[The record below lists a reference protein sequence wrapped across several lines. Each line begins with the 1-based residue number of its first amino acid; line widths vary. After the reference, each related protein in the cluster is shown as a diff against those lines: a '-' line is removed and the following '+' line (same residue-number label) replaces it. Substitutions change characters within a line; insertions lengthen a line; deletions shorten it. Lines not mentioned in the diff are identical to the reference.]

1 MKKSVLRVI
10 RKIVMF
16 ASLSFVPFFFMTCE
30 VGLGESVDTG
40 APTLSI
46 TFPPEGAVVRDWF
59 TLAGTC
65 SDDKAVA
72 RVSVS
77 LTNTNTNATYG
88 PYEAT
93 VSGNQAWYVNL
104 NKKEDGAT
112 SYPLI
117 DGSYT
122 VNIMVYDN
130 SGHSSGPFSRS
141 IDVDNTEPI
150 FIISAPSST
159 SETYAYGVNL
169 RVQGTVA
176 ESHGISSMILD
187 VTGKEKFEQKD
198 VDVSD
203 GCAVDFARYT
213 VGGSDELYNNYI
225 TLYGEPALSAD
236 GKSVAPS
243 NQAKA
248 FSGKITISD
257 NAYKYQK
264 NESSGENEVDQIG
277 NTTTLVYSNT
287 AVYQTIFGTSSGNLG
302 LTAPQ
307 LIQYLNGR
315 IAASDQKTINGKT
328 VKEFL
333 AENAIDTSTSDLKF
347 SLNPAARPSYT
358 VNSFD
363 PIASTTGNPVESD
376 SAAAN
381 FTSKG
386 SSASAVTATV
396 EAFDSNTLVIPSA
409 VSMWIYRIDDSTF
422 NSEITT
428 VDDIVSKLES
438 TYYDSYSETAVTNL
452 GWTKIATGSGSEGKQ
467 TISISSSAL
476 STAYQAIKKDN
487 YYIVALLGVD
497 AAGSNLYHYK
507 KGDGSSQ
514 VFGFV
519 GTQSSAPPTITYTA
533 PASKA
538 YFKTSNDVTISG
550 TVKGENNI
558 KNIVIEV
565 SAVDEDNNNETV
577 TGTVGGETV
586 SKLTKTVTF
595 ASSNTEET
603 FSVNLST
610 FDNYSIFSALANSD
624 KVYSYTIK
632 VTAYDEVES
641 DSELTRD
648 FYVDTKAP
656 EIEIS
661 AITPSVEG
669 SDYYSST
676 DKNVYLNGNITV
688 KASIDDTHLSKV
700 YYRLLVDGVKAD
712 LYKANGTD
720 KYETDSAGWYSPGK
734 AATQKIN
741 IDTTKYADAKKFQF
755 EFKAEDEAGNSTT
768 INSNTFCQ
776 ESYSESNGYYTIK
789 QETDKP
795 KITVTSASIY
805 DTNGTTLLSKASM
818 VSGNLFDLT
827 TKKTLDFT
835 VTDDDGLSTVS
846 ASSASDTNP
855 AAVKLVF
862 TKDGETTAYKEKWL
876 DVTGTKTSYSGSYNL
891 ADNSFAE
898 GVYKVV
904 ITATDNTWAGADTSK
919 QANRQTVSD
928 EFYISVDKASP
939 ELKETKYGTS
949 SQTINSAF
957 SFEGTASDTNGLY
970 DSDSSTAGAQGAI
983 TIKAFKDGA
992 STEYKTLT
1000 VDVAANGT
1008 WSQDF
1013 LVGSGNSGA
1022 TNYLADGSYEFTI
1035 TLKDVVGKETVVTRT
1050 ATIDTTL
1057 PAFGTKDA
1065 KLSSGATN
1073 AKPYIATTE
1082 SATDGSTKWYNN
1094 TSLTVE
1100 GTASDKNGIKS
1111 IEYAT
1116 YSGTFNSA
1124 SSYEW
1129 VTLAPTAVAVSSGT
1143 DSTVSY
1149 SGLVPDLEHGVTKIA
1164 LKVTDNAGNVNY
1176 DSTLGAFNIDTGLPN
1191 LVEQTDTSSGTKYTA
1206 SVSNNGTITLIT
1218 EDSDQVLSD
1227 KQNNLVITAQIKD
1240 DGASGIS
1247 KAFVLV
1253 NTMFTSTNEST
1264 ANQAAIT
1271 QNSQDSSIYD
1281 LTYTVEKAQIVNGKV
1296 YIRIYDKAGNYTD
1309 TTLCTMVTDDTPP
1322 VLKTSSI
1329 SFEDKNSAYSVY
1341 YNKTNSKYYL
1351 HSGDNHKF
1359 TLSGIATDNRE
1370 LASVTLSVKDSD
1382 SSNTERITES
1392 YSGAD
1397 LSEWS
1402 FELDFSEFEGKTAT
1416 ATVFV
1421 TDKAGN
1427 KHTASSGHES
1437 DGIFNIVFDN
1447 TAPIAKHDTTT
1458 DKKSKDMIFRV
1469 GGKATGTSDS
1479 EIGGKYKP
1487 GTYGNATTIII
1498 RGFYEETEQMDDT
1511 GLKASST
1518 ALDASGIS
1526 QIYYKVLQTKP
1537 TASDA
1542 STFLKNYASDS
1553 DAESFAPLSSSTTV
1567 NLSYNVDENGTKGS
1581 KPVSYN
1587 YISSISK
1594 FKDGNNY
1601 LLLVAVDNVGNAALD
1616 NIVYEYTDAS
1626 NNNISVEGCFS
1637 INVDQVSPELTTNI
1651 SDTVLTNGKK
1661 DIEITGTAKDES
1673 AGIDYVAV
1681 SITTKVNGVE
1691 QTYSSSDSSPKITV
1705 TLKTETDDTD
1715 NDMSWK
1721 AVLDKSI
1728 FNDADSGNYTVY
1740 ATAVDAAGEGNKT
1753 TISVA
1758 NILVD
1763 KKAPTLAVSSAYSSR
1778 LVATTD
1784 TETATNSNDIT
1795 NINGEAV
1802 FAGTAKDNNTLE
1814 SVKAYYS
1821 TTSSSSTLDVDGGK
1835 DFLIDSA
1842 SSDELYSWSFTKEVS
1857 SLDTATGT
1865 IKVLG
1870 QEVAA
1875 SALTGT
1881 LSDADKT
1888 LYVKFEVMDKA
1899 ENTNVYVY
1907 EYNISPKSDIP
1918 ELNIANISE
1927 SGDTLKYVTTLSG
1940 TIADD
1945 DGISSECVFAV
1956 YEVTTT
1962 DYSGTAQ
1969 TEEGLPENESAWANY
1984 KLVDADFST
1993 STGAWSYSLKDE
2005 NDAPHE
2011 LYFYFKDAA
2020 GTSFWTKYSVTSESN
2035 KNIFF
2040 QPITKFKNTED
2051 SNYSSSNPVVFKS
2064 DANSPT
2070 VTSSLVSS
2078 YSSNSESASPTSEKE
2093 TISSAV
2099 VLGGETKK
2107 YAKFIITATDTSGIS
2122 SMTLKLTGKDKSD
2135 STKDLLIELSTE
2147 TASDSSVTW
2156 TSSSSGAATWTTR
2169 FIDMSVFASD
2179 SVSVKIVPTD
2189 GSGLTGDSSP
2199 MFYVDNDGPKITV
2212 SSPNS
2217 NSEQFG
2223 NVTISGTAD
2232 PVGQSP
2238 TSTIQFLVPKKGE
2251 ENPSN
2256 LSDDRYAGNLTT
2268 TSTVSSW
2275 SFLLDGTN
2283 SNNASL
2289 SSYIDSSLAA
2299 NAQTYNITL
2308 NSGSMADSTDVWN
2321 IPVYFRASDEL
2332 GNVSYVTHS
2341 VLYNPNADMPTTSIS
2356 YPSESD
2362 YASGTS
2368 YAVIGGTVRAT
2379 GTVSFADS
2387 SIDVAKVVV
2396 QIAAG
2401 TVTGGV
2407 PDFSGI
2413 DASGDWALTSEL
2425 KDKLTTDLGSEVKIY
2440 ENLDSLA
2447 SDTGLTLIPN
2457 KTNWWGIEAKNKSY
2471 SWSIALNNGST
2482 GYALNGLGCIALRAC
2497 AVSSTGKVGN
2507 WSDVTYIFLDSSAP
2521 TTSAKLK
2528 QFKSSTP
2535 SPTIVADAEKA
2546 YTADMYIKNSGDWYL
2561 EVRIFDNDKV
2571 QSGTI
2576 SVDGAASKYVYPATV
2591 VGETITTKTEDQ
2603 QYCYLYFPVSST
2615 SGHATY
2621 TVYAEDRAEPTHSV
2635 TTSYSIYVDN
2645 DAPTLT
2651 ALQDSPG
2658 LAAASDIAYTKL
2670 KNSESVVEFGAT
2682 ATDTLSGFDK
2692 IALYFQRE
2700 VGSTKTIE
2708 LPLATIDSTTATV
2721 DNTGDTSLS
2730 FYDGD
2735 NLISAKSMTVAS
2747 AKVTVA
2753 ANGSAGTTVYTSGDN
2768 DDDSGLY
2775 GVWLNGGTRNSTT
2788 EFTHA
2793 RVSDYHD
2800 KGIIRVGSLIKIGG
2814 SYRMITDLN
2823 DDTVTFDSEVDASNY
2838 KNAFFAMALLVDGN
2852 AKKSEVGSV
2861 NGTGYTIKDD
2871 DGDGIFETITP
2882 SGSKVTW
2889 KLDIFSHL
2897 LDDGPVTVK
2906 YAAFDVAENVATDE
2920 AYVMIANNTPRL
2932 SKVYL
2937 ATDLN
2942 GDNKFTD
2949 NELGT
2954 STLSDTNDEAKYYSA
2969 LTNGTKGSVQEIVT
2983 LKDASDSDSTGLIM
2997 RNNMGVAFEFVGG
3010 DTFEGYG
3017 SGNGTL
3023 YYKLNVG
3030 QTELSSPQAGSTTA
3044 SGGNKLTAISDIY
3057 SSFDS
3062 TADTATSYV
3071 ASNKLKGLTLKTSD
3085 FYNST
3090 TYGTYSEYVSAKEAA
3105 AKNKTEST
3113 VLNYITLTLW
3123 DSTKGT
3129 TPGIGDETDSEGAI
3143 TSFGSQYTVVNI
3155 PLYMDLVDDAS
3166 PVPVIIDPTAEAES
3180 GHVELSDTLPSE
3192 RFEEGATDKEFDRDT
3207 KVSGVITFT
3216 GTVKDEKLVQKISL
3230 TTSQKFSGTTIS
3242 GMTLA
3247 NYNVGANDTIAG
3259 FKVTSTPATGLTF
3272 SIIEDECSFT
3282 TSEGHVVSWKLEV
3295 DTSTVASVAQNDV
3308 IFTITAND
3316 GTNDDKA
3323 TYQVDVVPYI
3333 TGIVRG
3339 NTTISGGTMNRSY
3352 HGRYPVAEGETLK
3365 VSGYNLGT
3373 SGSWTVGTHNT
3384 TTSYTGAKADDGT
3397 YSFTMTV
3404 PARSGNLSVT
3414 VNSISSLNNDN
3425 DNTQENNKES
3435 FKMSGTST
3443 AYSASD
3449 NRYLSVWNLGN
3460 YFKNTLKSEGKEFEY
3475 PVMTAKANGD
3485 LVASWGT
3492 PSNGSVTFSYGLA
3505 KDSTAIYNAY
3515 DQPGSYTG
3523 VAFDQKGDSGA
3534 ASVMYMAE
3542 LQGNGG
3548 TYSVTASASDSVV
3561 GGAVVTQIGE
3571 DDIDEAHVYSGKK
3584 AVVSGNPSIY
3594 LDGDN
3599 TTGFYTL
3606 QNYDMQRRLG
3616 IYQNPQAARYGN
3628 CLHNI
3633 WYDSQN
3639 ESLKY
3644 SVVNLGEENITS
3656 NYSERTAAFAGWV
3669 VIDGNYTQQDRV
3681 FEWTTNTTNSKT
3693 NNKVGGADNK
3703 AGTQTGVGSTYN
3715 PAVFSKVIFLGSN
3728 TNKDHKQTSYIGD
3741 DPTSTSLV
3749 IKGASYATAPAVGDS
3764 IALLDNTNG
3773 GYKILVSKITKVDG
3787 TTITWEDSL
3796 PDDFTIHSATIY
3808 QGDMNVVGG
3817 NDARNYGSFS
3827 RSTGSTANNLKDS
3840 SSAGSSAAI
3849 DVMTNGYPVVAY
3861 YDATNSQ
3868 LRVAVSSDKNPKLA
3882 SNWTRYNTG
3891 KSCSGE
3897 VSMKIDGANN
3907 IHIMYNN
3914 EDGQMC
3920 YLFGKYS
3927 DVGNYTWSDEEVVD
3941 ENGSLSYG
3949 SISVVYDGS
3958 SYVPAMTYLNKANTP
3973 NGVKYAYRTLAP
3985 AAEDASSGGWDFMI
3999 IPALGNG
4006 HYALKENKISLESS
4020 NNWTNTSATV
4030 LQNQLDT
4037 TQPKTATPATVDS
4050 VIAYKTS
4057 KAYETAY
4064 LKKE

>member
-187 VTGKEKFEQKD
+187 VTDKGKFEQKD

-225 TLYGEPALSAD
+225 TLYGEPELSAD

-264 NESSGENEVDQIG
+264 NESSGENEEDQTG

-315 IAASDQKTINGKT
+315 IATSNQKTINGKT

-333 AENAIDTSTSDLKF
+333 AENAIDTSTADLKF

-396 EAFDSNTLVIPSA
+396 EAFDSNTLVVPSA

-565 SAVDEDNNNETV
+565 SAVDEDNNNEAV
-577 TGTVGGETV
+577 TGTVSGETV

-595 ASSNTEET
+595 ASSKTEET

-610 FDNYSIFSALANSD
+610 FENYSIFSALADSD

-700 YYRLLVDGVKAD
+700 YYRLLVNGVKAD
-712 LYKANGTD
+712 LYKSNGTD
-720 KYETDSAGWYSPGK
+720 KYETDSDGWYSPGK

-741 IDTTKYADAKKFQF
+741 IDTTKYADAKKFRF

-768 INSNTFCQ
+768 INSNTFCH

-846 ASSASDTNP
+846 ASSASDTKP

-862 TKDGETTAYKEKWL
+862 TKDGETTAYKENWL

-1000 VDVAANGT
+1000 VDVAADGS

-1022 TNYLADGSYEFTI
+1022 NNYLADGSYEFTI

-1116 YSGTFNSA
+1116 YSGTFDSA
-1124 SSYEW
+1124 ASYEW

-1149 SGLVPDLEHGVTKIA
+1149 SGLVPALVHGVTKIA

-1176 DSTLGAFNIDTGLPN
+1176 DSTLGAFNIDTGLPS

-1227 KQNNLVITAQIKD
+1227 KQNALVITAQIKD

-1264 ANQAAIT
+1264 AKQAAIT

-1392 YSGAD
+1392 YSGSD

-1416 ATVFV
+1416 ATVLV

-1427 KHTASSGHES
+1427 KHTASSGHEN

-1511 GLKASST
+1511 GLKVSST

-1537 TASDA
+1537 TADDA
-1542 STFLKNYASDS
+1542 STFLTNYASDS

-1567 NLSYNVDENGTKGS
+1567 DLSYNVDENGTRGS

-1616 NIVYEYTDAS
+1616 NVVYEYTDAS
-1626 NNNISVEGCFS
+1626 SNTISVEGCFS

-1673 AGIDYVAV
+1673 AGIDYIAV

-1691 QTYSSSDSSPKITV
+1691 KTYSSSDSSPKITV
-1705 TLKTETDDTD
+1705 TLKTETGDTD
-1715 NDMSWK
+1715 NDMSWQ

-1835 DFLIDSA
+1835 DILIDSA

-1870 QEVAA
+1870 EEVAA

-1881 LSDADKT
+1881 LSDADKP

-1969 TEEGLPENESAWANY
+1969 TEEGLPVNESAWANY

-2217 NSEQFG
+2217 NSEQIG

-2275 SFLLDGTN
+2275 SFFLDGTN

-2401 TVTGGV
+2401 TVTDGV

-2413 DASGDWALTSEL
+2413 DASGDWALTSDL
-2425 KDKLTTDLGSEVKIY
+2425 KDKLTTDLGSAVKIY
-2440 ENLDSLA
+2440 ENLDSLKA
-2447 SDTGLTLIPN
+2447 DTGFTSLIPN

-2482 GYALNGLGCIALRAC
+2482 YALNELGCIALRAC

-2507 WSDVTYIFLDSSAP
+2507 WSDVTYIFLDASAP

-2535 SPTIVADAEKA
+2535 SPTTVADAEKA

-2561 EVRIFDNDKV
+2561 EVRVFDNDKV

-2591 VGETITTKTEDQ
+2591 TNIDTVNESITTSTSDE

-2700 VGSTKTIE
+2700 IGSTKTIE

-2735 NLISAKSMTVAS
+2735 NLISAKSMTVVS
-2747 AKVTVA
+2747 ATVTVA
-2753 ANGSAGTTVYTSGDN
+2753 ANGSAGTTVYTSGD
-2768 DDDSGLY
+2768 DDDVSGLY

-2800 KGIIRVGSLIKIGG
+2800 KGVIRVGSLIKIGG
-2814 SYRMITDLN
+2814 SYRMITALN

-2861 NGTGYTIKDD
+2861 SGTGYTIKDD

-2897 LDDGPVTVK
+2897 LDDGPITVK

-2983 LKDASDSDSTGLIM
+2983 LKDASGSDSTGLIM

-3030 QTELSSPQAGSTTA
+3030 QAELSSPQAGSTTA
-3044 SGGNKLTAISDIY
+3044 SGGNKLTAISDIS

-3071 ASNKLKGLTLKTSD
+3071 ASNSLTGLTLKTSD
-3085 FYNST
+3085 FCNSSTKNAVT

-3105 AKNKTEST
+3105 AKSKTEST

-3129 TPGIGDETDSEGAI
+3129 TPGTGDTTDTSGNI
-3143 TSFGSQYTVVNI
+3143 TEFGSQYTVVNI

-3192 RFEEGATDKEFDRDT
+3192 RFTVDATDKELDRDT

-3216 GTVKDEKLVQKISL
+3216 GTVKDEKRVDSIML
-3230 TTSQKFSGTTIS
+3230 TTSKTFNSTAVSSKTVASYSTSSGEFT
-3242 GMTLA
+3242 
-3247 NYNVGANDTIAG
+3247 
-3259 FKVTSTPATGLTF
+3259 VTQPATGLTF
-3272 SIIEDECSFT
+3272 AVTSNEFT
-3282 TSEGHVVSWKLEV
+3282 TAEGHKVGWKLEV

-3308 IFTITAND
+3308 VFTITAND
-3316 GTNDDKA
+3316 GTNTETD
-3323 TYQVDVVPYI
+3323 TYQVDIVPYI
-3333 TGIVRG
+3333 TGI
-3339 NTTISGGTMNRSY
+3339 TAKSGKLYRSTY
-3352 HGRYPVAEGETLK
+3352 GEYSIFSGDSIT
-3365 VSGYNLGT
+3365 VSGYNFGT
-3373 SGSWTVGTHNT
+3373 SATTMTVKVGDNLTVT
-3384 TTSYTGAKADDGT
+3384 PSKYTSNK
-3397 YSFTMTV
+3397 SFTMTV
-3404 PARSGNLSVT
+3404 PAYSGELKVSV
-3414 VNSISSLNNDN
+3414 SDISSLNDKNN
-3425 DNTQENNKES
+3425 NANENNQEAKTND
-3435 FKMSGTST
+3435 TST
-3443 AYSASD
+3443 AHSYWYD
-3449 NRYLSVWNLGN
+3449 NRYLRVWDIGH
-3460 YFKNTLKSEGKEFEY
+3460 YFKDGDADAHKPVMVADYEGNLFGAWTRMGDGQVIVQRTADVSGTKVVQHYDQMAEYAAIGIDTKSSNKGAISILNFNENVGDGGIMTDNGFSAVSNTGGAWGVAIDNALTIEKTAVQTGTLKDATKGGVQIANNPTTALDSNWYTSGYSLASYAMLRDVMKFTSPRTARYGDNMHFVYYDSKDQSLRYTWVKSGASTASYARNKNFTTESWVLIDGTVNGYDRVHDANKDIGTNDAVEACTENSITYSSSSDSDFILTNASLYTAIPAGKSVGIGITYTTTEGTRRILVLDDVSKGTTTNQVKISRALTSEEQSILANTKISKKITIYKGNKNVITESDDNGGTVQAFAAGKFSSVDVIGSGLSGAGQPVIVYYDGTHTRLRIAYAKSSAAPSSASDWVRKDVTYTDGKYATGGSHCAIKIDNSGNLHIIYRSKSNDLMYIKGVGNPTAGYTFDTPLLIDDDTTGTWGTISLRDGTTPIVSYLNSEESEEGVKVAVLRTVDEGTVFTDSDGNSIETPVQQNTVAFDTMIMPLTSGYNVVGENLVCIEANNGNWNNTHTEAGVKVSECEAAVSYQSTRLDLSFLKSE
-3475 PVMTAKANGD
+3475 
-3485 LVASWGT
+3485 
-3492 PSNGSVTFSYGLA
+3492 
-3505 KDSTAIYNAY
+3505 
-3515 DQPGSYTG
+3515 
-3523 VAFDQKGDSGA
+3523 
-3534 ASVMYMAE
+3534 
-3542 LQGNGG
+3542 
-3548 TYSVTASASDSVV
+3548 
-3561 GGAVVTQIGE
+3561 
-3571 DDIDEAHVYSGKK
+3571 KK
-3584 AVVSGNPSIY
+3584 N
-3594 LDGDN
+3594 
-3599 TTGFYTL
+3599 
-3606 QNYDMQRRLG
+3606 
-3616 IYQNPQAARYGN
+3616 
-3628 CLHNI
+3628 
-3633 WYDSQN
+3633 
-3639 ESLKY
+3639 
-3644 SVVNLGEENITS
+3644 
-3656 NYSERTAAFAGWV
+3656 
-3669 VIDGNYTQQDRV
+3669 
-3681 FEWTTNTTNSKT
+3681 
-3693 NNKVGGADNK
+3693 
-3703 AGTQTGVGSTYN
+3703 
-3715 PAVFSKVIFLGSN
+3715 
-3728 TNKDHKQTSYIGD
+3728 
-3741 DPTSTSLV
+3741 
-3749 IKGASYATAPAVGDS
+3749 
-3764 IALLDNTNG
+3764 
-3773 GYKILVSKITKVDG
+3773 
-3787 TTITWEDSL
+3787 
-3796 PDDFTIHSATIY
+3796 
-3808 QGDMNVVGG
+3808 
-3817 NDARNYGSFS
+3817 
-3827 RSTGSTANNLKDS
+3827 
-3840 SSAGSSAAI
+3840 
-3849 DVMTNGYPVVAY
+3849 
-3861 YDATNSQ
+3861 
-3868 LRVAVSSDKNPKLA
+3868 
-3882 SNWTRYNTG
+3882 
-3891 KSCSGE
+3891 
-3897 VSMKIDGANN
+3897 
-3907 IHIMYNN
+3907 
-3914 EDGQMC
+3914 
-3920 YLFGKYS
+3920 
-3927 DVGNYTWSDEEVVD
+3927 
-3941 ENGSLSYG
+3941 
-3949 SISVVYDGS
+3949 
-3958 SYVPAMTYLNKANTP
+3958 
-3973 NGVKYAYRTLAP
+3973 
-3985 AAEDASSGGWDFMI
+3985 
-3999 IPALGNG
+3999 
-4006 HYALKENKISLESS
+4006 
-4020 NNWTNTSATV
+4020 
-4030 LQNQLDT
+4030 
-4037 TQPKTATPATVDS
+4037 
-4050 VIAYKTS
+4050 
-4057 KAYETAY
+4057 
-4064 LKKE
+4064 